1 MNDSSSF
8 PLQKRRNG
16 EASGG
21 SSTSGP
27 QHTAYELEQVVLGSA
42 MIDEEACAAV
52 VDLCEPAFFADR
64 SRRHRE
70 IFGAIA
76 GLFGQDGEAPLP
88 AVQQR
93 LASEGV
99 EVEPTYL
106 SGLTAEVGAT
116 TGIERHARILQEKH
130 MARQGRRVLE
140 KAKGHLDGGG
150 DVFRTLGGVV
160 DRLTRISMTKSD
172 QTHIKH
178 GAREALQSLWKWE
191 EGETEGL
198 VPTGFPG
205 LDGICDGY
213 PVGELTTF
221 AAHTGAGKTS
231 FLVQTVATLARAWED
246 EEKALLIF
254 SAEMDKEQIAQ
265 KAASQIAEVN
275 LRKLLQGT
283 APEEDYRAMEDAL
296 ELVSGLSLHVDDTAS
311 PTMQHI
317 RARCQRIDAQTD
329 RELAFVALDYDEKA
343 QGQGETEEQR
353 VASIATGSKAMAKRL
368 DVAWVNLSQYK
379 RMSDP
384 MGTPDDH
391 WLRYSGKKEQESALI
406 LHWYWPGYWVQNKG
420 RNADTVPDYDP
431 TEPGKGWMYAT
442 KNRIT
447 GGTGAARLYFRPE
460 QTRFVDPKD
469 PENEPQPGPP
479 PSSND
484 STQDPPF

>member
-1 MNDSSSF
+1 MST
-8 PLQKRRNG
+8 RNG
-16 EASGG
+16 THTEAEAAG
-21 SSTSGP
+21 TSAEAP
-27 QHTAYELEQVVLGSA
+27 LHTAHDLERVVLGAA
-42 MIDEEACAAV
+42 MIDTEACATV
-52 VDLCEPAFFADR
+52 VDLCDAGFFADR
-64 SRRHRE
+64 AHHHRE
-70 IFGAIA
+70 IFEAIA
-76 GLFGQDGEAPLP
+76 GLFGRDGEAPLP

-93 LASEGV
+93 LADAGV

-106 SGLTAEVGAT
+106 TDLTAEVGAT
-116 TGIERHARILQEKH
+116 TGIERHARVLQEKH

-140 KAKGHLDGGG
+140 KAKGHLDDGG

-160 DRLTRISMTKSD
+160 DRLTKISMTESD

-178 GAREALQSLWKWE
+178 GAEQALQSLREWE
-191 EGETEGL
+191 KGEVTGL

-205 LDGICDGY
+205 LDDICDGY

-231 FLVQTVATLARAWED
+231 FLVQTVATLARAWEE

-275 LRKLLQGT
+275 LRELRRGT
-283 APEEDYRAMEDAL
+283 APDEDYQAMERAL
-296 ELVSGLSLHVDDTAS
+296 GLVSGLRLHVDDTAS
-311 PTMQHI
+311 PSMQHI

-329 RELAFVALDYDEKA
+329 RSGELAFVALDYDEKVK
-343 QGQGETEEQR
+343 GEGETEEQR

-368 DVAWVNLSQYK
+368 DVAWINLSQYK

-384 MGTPDDH
+384 MGTPSDS

-406 LHWYWPGYWVQNKG
+406 LHWYWPGYWVENKG
-420 RNADTVPDYDP
+420 KSTDMVPDYDP

-447 GGTGAARLYFRPE
+447 GGTGAARLYFRPA

-469 PENEPQPGPP
+469 PENEPQPG
-479 PSSND
+479 SSD
-484 STQDPPF
+484 RRGDPPF

>member
-1 MNDSSSF
+1 MSTQNGTHSEGKPAEA
-8 PLQKRRNG
+8 PL
-16 EASGG
+16 
-21 SSTSGP
+21 
-27 QHTAYELEQVVLGSA
+27 HTAHDLEQVVLGAA

-70 IFGAIA
+70 IFEAIA
-76 GLFGQDGEAPLP
+76 GLFGKDGEAPLP

-93 LASEGV
+93 LGADGV
-99 EVEPTYL
+99 EVKPTYL
-106 SGLTAEVGAT
+106 TDLTAEVGAT
-116 TGIERHARILQEKH
+116 TGIGRYARILQEKC

-140 KAKGHLDGGG
+140 KAKGHLDDGG
-150 DVFRTLGGVV
+150 DVFETLGGVV
-160 DRLTRISMTKSD
+160 DRLTKISMTESD

-178 GAREALQSLWKWE
+178 GAQEALSSLKEWE
-191 EGETEGL
+191 EGEVTGL

-205 LDGICDGY
+205 LDDICDGY

-231 FLVQTVATLARAWED
+231 FIVQTIATLARAWQD
-246 EEKALLIF
+246 QEKALLIF

-275 LRKLLQGT
+275 LRELRRGT
-283 APEEDYRAMEDAL
+283 APDEDYDAMEEAL
-296 ELVSGLSLHVDDTAS
+296 GLLSRLTLHVDDTAS
-311 PTMQHI
+311 PSMQHI
-317 RARCQRIDAQTD
+317 RARCQRIAAQTD
-329 RELAFVALDYDEKA
+329 RSGELAFVALDYDEKV

-368 DVAWVNLSQYK
+368 DVAWINLSQYK

-384 MGTPDDH
+384 MGTPSDS

-420 RNADTVPDYDP
+420 NGADTVPDYDAN
-431 TEPGKGWMYAT
+431 EPGKGWMYAT

-460 QTRFVDPKD
+460 QTRFIDPKD
-469 PENEPQPGPP
+469 PGNEPQPHDRQPH
-479 PSSND
+479 D
-484 STQDPPF
+484 RTQDSPF